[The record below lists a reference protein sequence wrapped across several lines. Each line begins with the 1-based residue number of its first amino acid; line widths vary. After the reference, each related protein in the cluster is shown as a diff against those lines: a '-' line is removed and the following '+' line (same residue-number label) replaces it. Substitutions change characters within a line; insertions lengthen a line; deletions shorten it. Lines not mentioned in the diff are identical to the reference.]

1 MESVLRAFCVL
12 ACLAAAAA
20 PAWGASPAKL
30 QVVANDLN
38 NPRKISVGKDGAVYV
53 VEAGSGSNVGTQRC
67 LRTCVGHT
75 GAVVKV
81 DGGKITPVVTG
92 LTAIPTAS
100 SRIGVG
106 TPSLT
111 PPATTCSG

>member
-38 NPRKISVGKDGAVYV
+38 NPRKISVGKDGV
-53 VEAGSGSNVGTQRC
+53 
-67 LRTCVGHT
+67 
-75 GAVVKV
+75 
-81 DGGKITPVVTG
+81 
-92 LTAIPTAS
+92 
-100 SRIGVG
+100 
-106 TPSLT
+106 LT
-111 PPATTCSG
+111 PRANVEPIRLCGTTVKRASLHNAAQLEQKDIRVGDTVLMTKANETPAIDSVRITVTD